1 MIADFQEST
10 WAVAT
15 FMGSPLLDLD
25 GLVEMLVRFAM
36 NFVMVGT
43 IVRFL
48 YYPKSRRRDYLFTFM
63 LMSVSIFMLIYL
75 MEGAKLKIG
84 AALGLFAIF
93 GIIRYRTEAVPI
105 REMTYLFFV
114 VALSVINGMA
124 TKLSLAELFVANGL
138 FIGISWLFESNKM
151 VKHVCSKF
159 IRYDNVNLIMP
170 EKRGELIADLERRTG
185 LKIER
190 VEVGSVDF
198 LKDSALVRIY
208 YKEPG
213 DVGNTVGEMEKLPK
227 NYE

>member
-36 NFVMVGT
+36 NFLMVGT

-124 TKLSLAELFVANGL
+124 TKLSLAELFAANAL